1 MIITGV
7 VSALALGASLKVY
20 RNNKSTREKREM
32 PWTVAAE
39 RMAKNELPKKRRRR
53 LRFGESAGLSEHL
66 SSSISK
72 VQAISWK
79 AQEIMAQIVGDTRRQ
94 QVQEIT
100 VSKEE
105 AAELSDEEKELNRNL
120 LLLFVA
126 LGFTAGGAW
135 LYPPLT
141 LIGLPFYLY
150 SAVPM
155 IMSDFYTAAV
165 KEKRV
170 SMAALELTLIGL
182 MLGTGHFFAATLGG
196 FLYLFSKKLVLA
208 TEDHSRKSLINIFG
222 QQERMVWVKID
233 AHEIKAPL
241 EQLKAGDIVVVNTS
255 EMIPVDG
262 IITSGM
268 AGVDQHILTGEA
280 QPVEKE
286 AGDRVFASTVVL
298 TGRIEIEVE
307 KTGSETT
314 AAQIGEILLRT
325 ADFKMT
331 MHSRGVQIADRTAL
345 PTLSIGGLAFLSG
358 FTPIRVA
365 SLMNANFGYNMRVLA
380 PIAMLNYL
388 NLLSQQGILVKDGR
402 AVELLKQVDTVVFDK
417 TGTLTEE
424 VPHVAQIHT
433 CSCVSADELLTLAAA
448 AEYKQKHPIALAILQ
463 KAKQEGLTLPAIS
476 DAVYK
481 VGYGL
486 TVTIDDKLV
495 RVGSPR
501 FIQREG
507 IAIPPHIQAVQED
520 GHRQGHSFVMVAIN
534 EQLAG
539 ALELHATVRKEA
551 KAVISQLRQRGIQSM
566 YIISGDHEAPTQKL
580 AKELGISDYFACV
593 LPEDKADLIKQL
605 QAQGKY
611 VCYIGDGINDS
622 IALKQAHVS
631 ISLRGASTIAT
642 DTAAI
647 ILMDGNLSQL
657 GLLFDIAEQ
666 FSNNLRRTLMIT
678 ILPGFVSMSGVLFLH
693 FGIITTILL
702 NQVALA
708 AGMANTML
716 PFVKRATTKG
726 YFPLGVDA
734 KDPHPPTAGASP

>member
-1 MIITGV
+1 MILTSMAIAGGTV
-7 VSALALGASLKVY
+7 ATSIKVY
-20 RNNKSTREKREM
+20 RDNKRKREF

-39 RMAKNELPKKRRRR
+39 RMAKNQLAKGGRSPLPFGAGVG
-53 LRFGESAGLSEHL
+53 LRGRL
-66 SSSISK
+66 SSSLSK
-72 VQAISWK
+72 VQATSSQ
-79 AQEIMAQIVGDTRRQ
+79 AQEIIAQYVGDTRRQ
-94 QVQEIT
+94 QLQEMAT
-100 VSKEE
+100 SKEE
-105 AAELSDEEKELNRNL
+105 VAELSDEEKELNRNL
-120 LLLFVA
+120 SLLSVA

-155 IMSDFYTAAV
+155 IMRDFYTAVV
-165 KEKRV
+165 KEKRI
-170 SMAALELTLIGL
+170 SMAALELALIGL

-196 FLYLFSKKLVLA
+196 FLYLFSKKLVLK

-222 QQERMVWVKID
+222 QQERMVWVQID
-233 AHEIKAPL
+233 GHEIETEL
-241 EQLKAGDIVVVNTS
+241 SELKAGDIVVVAAG

-268 AGVDQHILTGEA
+268 AGVDQHVLTGEA

-286 AGDRVFASTVVL
+286 VGDEVFASTVVL

-307 KTGSETT
+307 KTGSQTT
-314 AAQIGEILLRT
+314 AAQIGDILLRT

-358 FTPIRVA
+358 FTPIGVA

-417 TGTLTEE
+417 TGTLTQE
-424 VPHVAQIHT
+424 VPHVAHIHACDGVEAT
-433 CSCVSADELLTLAAA
+433 ELLTLAAA

-463 KAKQEGLTLPAIS
+463 KAKQEGLTLPAID
-476 DAVYK
+476 DAQYK

-486 TVTIDDKLV
+486 TVTIGDKLV
-495 RVGSPR
+495 RMGSSR
-501 FIQREG
+501 FIQLQG
-507 IAIPPHIQAVQED
+507 ITIPSQIEAVQED
-520 GHRQGHSFVMVAIN
+520 CHRQGHSLVMVAIN

-551 KAVISQLRQRGIQSM
+551 KAVIRELRQHGIQSM
-566 YIISGDHEAPTQKL
+566 YIISGDHEAPTKKL
-580 AKELGISDYFACV
+580 AKELGIDDYFANV

-605 QAQGKY
+605 QEAGKS

-647 ILMDGNLSQL
+647 ILMDGGLSQL
-657 GLLFDIAEQ
+657 GQLFEIAEQ
-666 FSNNLRRTLMIT
+666 FENNLWRTLMIT
-678 ILPGFVSMSGVLFLH
+678 ILPGFISMSGVLFLN

-702 NQVALA
+702 NQVGLA
-708 AGMANTML
+708 VGMANTIL
-716 PFVKRATTKG
+716 PFIKKPQADT
-726 YFPLGVDA
+726 GVRGSR
-734 KDPHPPTAGASP
+734 T